1 MADLDA
7 SSILPAH
14 QMPEVIVTVKPQ
26 YIEAQST
33 PDEQRFIF
41 AYHVDIYNPSHHSVQ
56 LMTRHWLIT
65 DGNGKLE
72 EVQGK
77 GVVGENPI
85 IAPGDSYQYS
95 SGAALSTQ
103 VGSMSGHYG
112 MRVCLETEEEAKKA
126 VQKENAV
133 DALLFNATIPVFT
146 LAVPSALN

>member
-1 MADLDA
+1 MTNLDA
-7 SSILPAH
+7 NSILPAH
-14 QMPEVIVTVKPQ
+14 QMPEVIITVKTQ
-26 YIEAQST
+26 YIEAQSS
-33 PDEQRFIF
+33 PAEQRYIF
-41 AYHVDIYNPSHHSVQ
+41 AYHVDVYNPSHHPIQ
-56 LMTRHWLIT
+56 LMTRHWSIT

-72 EVQGK
+72 EIQGD

-112 MRVCLETEEEAKKA
+112 MRLCLEAEEET
-126 VQKENAV
+126 VT
-133 DALLFNATIPVFT
+133 DALLFDAIVPVFT

>member
-1 MADLDA
+1 MTDLDA
-7 SSILPAH
+7 NSILPAH
-14 QMPEVIVTVKPQ
+14 QMPDVIITVETQ

-33 PDEQRFIF
+33 PADQRYIF
-41 AYHVDIYNPSHHSVQ
+41 AYHVDIYNPSIHPIQ
-56 LMTRHWLIT
+56 LMTRHWSIT
-65 DGNGKLE
+65 DGDGKKE
-72 EVQGK
+72 EIQGD

-112 MRVCLETEEEAKKA
+112 MRLCLETEEET
-126 VQKENAV
+126 VT
-133 DALLFNATIPVFT
+133 DALLFEAIIPVFT

>member
-72 EVQGK
+72 EVQGN

>member
-1 MADLDA
+1 MTDLDA
-7 SSILPAH
+7 SSIIPAH
-14 QMPEVIVTVKPQ
+14 QMPEVIITVKTQ
-26 YIEAQST
+26 YIEAQSS
-33 PDEQRFIF
+33 PAEQRYIF
-41 AYHVDIYNPSHHSVQ
+41 AYHVDVYNPSHHPIQ
-56 LMTRHWLIT
+56 LMTRHWSIT

-72 EVQGK
+72 EIQGD

-112 MRVCLETEEEAKKA
+112 MRLCLEAEEET
-126 VQKENAV
+126 VT
-133 DALLFNATIPVFT
+133 DALLFDAIVPVFT

>member
-1 MADLDA
+1 MTDLDA

-33 PDEQRFIF
+33 PAEHRFIF
-41 AYHVDIYNPSHHSVQ
+41 AYHVDIYNPSHHPVQ

-72 EVQGK
+72 EVQGN

-112 MRVCLETEEEAKKA
+112 MRLCLGTEEEAKAEAKE
-126 VQKENAV
+126 ENAI
-133 DALLFNATIPVFT
+133 DALLFDATIPVFT

>member
-1 MADLDA
+1 MTDLDA
-7 SSILPAH
+7 NSILPAH
-14 QMPEVIVTVKPQ
+14 QMPNVIITVETQ

-33 PDEQRFIF
+33 PADQRYIF
-41 AYHVDIYNPSHHSVQ
+41 AYHVDIYNPSIHPIQ
-56 LMTRHWLIT
+56 LLTRHWSIT
-65 DGNGKLE
+65 DGDGKKE
-72 EVQGK
+72 EIQGD

-112 MRVCLETEEEAKKA
+112 MRLCLEAEEETIT
-126 VQKENAV
+126 
-133 DALLFNATIPVFT
+133 DALLFDAIIPVFT

>member
-1 MADLDA
+1 MTDLDA
-7 SSILPAH
+7 NSILPAH
-14 QMPEVIVTVKPQ
+14 QMPDVIITVETQ

-33 PDEQRFIF
+33 PANQRYIF
-41 AYHVDIYNPSHHSVQ
+41 AYHVDIYNPSIHPVQ
-56 LMTRHWLIT
+56 LMTRHWSIT
-65 DGNGKLE
+65 DGNGKKE
-72 EVQGK
+72 EIRGD

-112 MRVCLETEEEAKKA
+112 MRLCLEAEEET
-126 VQKENAV
+126 VT
-133 DALLFNATIPVFT
+133 DALLFEALIPVFT

>member
-1 MADLDA
+1 MTDLDA
-7 SSILPAH
+7 NSILPAH
-14 QMPEVIVTVKPQ
+14 QMPDVIITVETQ

-33 PDEQRFIF
+33 PADQRYIF
-41 AYHVDIYNPSHHSVQ
+41 AYHVDIYNPSIHPIQ
-56 LMTRHWLIT
+56 LLTRHWSIT
-65 DGNGKLE
+65 DGDGKKE
-72 EVQGK
+72 EIQGD

-112 MRVCLETEEEAKKA
+112 MRLCLEAEEET
-126 VQKENAV
+126 VT
-133 DALLFNATIPVFT
+133 DALLFDAMIPVFT

>member
-1 MADLDA
+1 MTDLDA
-7 SSILPAH
+7 NSILPAH

-33 PDEQRFIF
+33 PAEQRFIF
-41 AYHVDIYNPSHHSVQ
+41 AYHVDIYNPSHHPVQ

-72 EVQGK
+72 EVQGN

-95 SGAALSTQ
+95 SGAALGTQ

-112 MRVCLETEEEAKKA
+112 MRVCLETVEEAKKEA
-126 VQKENAV
+126 QEENTI

>member
-1 MADLDA
+1 MTDLDA
-7 SSILPAH
+7 NSILPAH
-14 QMPEVIVTVKPQ
+14 QMPDVIITVETQ

-33 PDEQRFIF
+33 PANQRYIF
-41 AYHVDIYNPSHHSVQ
+41 AYHVDIYNPSIHPIQ
-56 LMTRHWLIT
+56 LMTRHWSIT
-65 DGNGKLE
+65 DGNGKKE
-72 EVQGK
+72 EIRGD

-112 MRVCLETEEEAKKA
+112 MRLCLEAEEET
-126 VQKENAV
+126 VT
-133 DALLFNATIPVFT
+133 DALLFEALIPVFT

>member
-1 MADLDA
+1 MTDLDA
-7 SSILPAH
+7 TSILPAH
-14 QMPEVIVTVKPQ
+14 QMPEVIVTVEPQ

-33 PDEQRFIF
+33 PAEQRYIF
-41 AYHVDIYNPSHHSVQ
+41 AYHVDIYNPSHHPVQ
-56 LMTRHWLIT
+56 LMTRHWSIT

-72 EVQGK
+72 EVKGD

-112 MRVCLETEEEAKKA
+112 MRLCLEAEDEIEEGS
-126 VQKENAV
+126 VV
-133 DALLFNATIPVFT
+133 DALLFDALIPVFT

>member
-1 MADLDA
+1 MTDLDA
-7 SSILPAH
+7 NSILPAH
-14 QMPEVIVTVKPQ
+14 QMPDVVITVETQ

-33 PDEQRFIF
+33 PADQRYIF
-41 AYHVDIYNPSHHSVQ
+41 AYHVDIYNPSIHPIQ
-56 LMTRHWLIT
+56 LLTRHWSIT
-65 DGNGKLE
+65 DGDGKKE
-72 EVQGK
+72 EVRGD

-112 MRVCLETEEEAKKA
+112 MRLCLEAEEETIT
-126 VQKENAV
+126 
-133 DALLFNATIPVFT
+133 DALLFDAIIPVFT

>member
-1 MADLDA
+1 
-7 SSILPAH
+7 
-14 QMPEVIVTVKPQ
+14 
-26 YIEAQST
+26 
-33 PDEQRFIF
+33 
-41 AYHVDIYNPSHHSVQ
+41 
-56 LMTRHWLIT
+56 MTRHWLIT

-72 EVQGK
+72 EVQGN

-112 MRVCLETEEEAKKA
+112 MRVCLETVEEAKKEA
-126 VQKENAV
+126 QEENTI

>member
-1 MADLDA
+1 MTDLDT

-33 PDEQRFIF
+33 PAEHRFIF
-41 AYHVDIYNPSHHSVQ
+41 AYHVDIYNPSHHPVQ

-72 EVQGK
+72 EVQGN

-112 MRVCLETEEEAKKA
+112 MRLCLETEEEAKAEAKE
-126 VQKENAV
+126 ENAV
-133 DALLFNATIPVFT
+133 DALLFDATIPVFT

>member
-1 MADLDA
+1 MTDLDA
-7 SSILPAH
+7 TSILPAH
-14 QMPEVIVTVKPQ
+14 QMPEVIVTVEPQ

-33 PDEQRFIF
+33 PAEQRYIF
-41 AYHVDIYNPSHHSVQ
+41 AYHVDIYNPSLHPVQ
-56 LMTRHWLIT
+56 LMTRHWSIT
-65 DGNGKLE
+65 DGNGKVE
-72 EVQGK
+72 EVQGD

-112 MRVCLETEEEAKKA
+112 MRLCLEAEEET
-126 VQKENAV
+126 VT
-133 DALLFNATIPVFT
+133 DALLFDALIPVFT

>member
-1 MADLDA
+1 MTDLDA

-33 PDEQRFIF
+33 PAEQRFIF
-41 AYHVDIYNPSHHSVQ
+41 AYHVDIYNPSHHPVQ

-72 EVQGK
+72 EVQGN

-112 MRVCLETEEEAKKA
+112 MRLCLETEEEAKE
-126 VQKENAV
+126 ENAV
-133 DALLFNATIPVFT
+133 DALLFDATIPVFT

>member
-1 MADLDA
+1 MTDLDA
-7 SSILPAH
+7 NSILPAH
-14 QMPEVIVTVKPQ
+14 QMPDVVITVETQ

-33 PDEQRFIF
+33 PADQRYIF
-41 AYHVDIYNPSHHSVQ
+41 AYNVDIYNPSIHPIQ
-56 LMTRHWLIT
+56 LLTRHWSIT
-65 DGNGKLE
+65 DGDGKKE
-72 EVQGK
+72 EVRGD

-112 MRVCLETEEEAKKA
+112 MRLCLEAEEETIT
-126 VQKENAV
+126 
-133 DALLFNATIPVFT
+133 DALLFDAIIPVFT